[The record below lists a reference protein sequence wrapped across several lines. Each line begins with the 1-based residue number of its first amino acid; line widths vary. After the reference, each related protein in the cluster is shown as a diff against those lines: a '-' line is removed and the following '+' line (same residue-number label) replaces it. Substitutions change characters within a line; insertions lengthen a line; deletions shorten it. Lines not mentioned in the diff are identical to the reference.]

1 MAINNQI
8 MTTQTVYI
16 QKETTNQS
24 FIDMHYYLKR
34 TGRVNNDFFLVLYDS
49 GLAGVDPRDPNL
61 NPYMK
66 QRVLRECICNYW

>member
-8 MTTQTVYI
+8 LTTQTVYI

-49 GLAGVDPRDPNL
+49 GLAGVDLSGRRLIKN
-61 NPYMK
+61 MK